1 MVYRDGKTVGAAAV
15 GVANAADNAWDM
27 TKAKFADVK
36 FREITLPGVSLRGDE
51 ACNVYSVDEKVFFD
65 TDKSNIELGAAE
77 ALKQITRSIGQR
89 YAASQMR
96 VMGFADSRD
105 DKSYNR
111 ELSEKRAEAVKNY
124 LLAKGRINVARVSM
138 EPMGEAQPIASNA
151 TAAGRQKNRRVEIAV
166 RIK

>member
-1 MVYRDGKTVGAAAV
+1 MVYRDGKTVGAAAA
-15 GVANAADNAWDM
+15 GVANAWDM
-27 TKAKFADVK
+27 TKAKFVDVK

-96 VMGFADSRD
+96 VMGFANSRD

-124 LLAKGRINVARVSM
+124 LVAKGRINVARVSM

-151 TAAGRQKNRRVEIAV
+151 TAAGRQENRRVEIAV

>member
-1 MVYRDGKTVGAAAV
+1 MVYRDGKTVGAAAA
-15 GVANAADNAWDM
+15 GVANAWDM
-27 TKAKFADVK
+27 TKAKFVDVK

-124 LLAKGRINVARVSM
+124 LVAKGRINVARVSM